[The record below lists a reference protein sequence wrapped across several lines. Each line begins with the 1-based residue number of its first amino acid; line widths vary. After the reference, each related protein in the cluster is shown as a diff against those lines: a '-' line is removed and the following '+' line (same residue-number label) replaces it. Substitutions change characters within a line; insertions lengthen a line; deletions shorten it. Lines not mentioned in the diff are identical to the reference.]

1 MIAFIRTIHIA
12 LAFATLLFVTP
23 LAASDT
29 AKEVLIREQQERI
42 EVMIKKLKHE
52 MNTPDT
58 EHRIWVKSHW
68 QFKCMIGNG
77 TDHPVW
83 LQIWD
88 RQEIIFSEIIPARED
103 RTLWL
108 GDDRARI
115 YYTFQWKAIG
125 AGRFNWTYKGW
136 TLDSKAAFIANQT
149 LIPWLLEEPEND

>member
-1 MIAFIRTIHIA
+1 MIAFIRTIHIV

-58 EHRIWVKSHW
+58 EHRVWAKDHW

-77 TDHPVW
+77 TNHPVW

-88 RQEIIFSEIIPARED
+88 GEKITFSEIIPARDD
-103 RTLWL
+103 RVLWL
-108 GDDRARI
+108 GDHRARI
-115 YYTFQWKAIG
+115 AYMFRWKAVG
-125 AGRFNWTYKGW
+125 SGRLDWVEKSW
-136 TLDSKAAFIANQT
+136 ILDSKAAFIANET
-149 LIPWLLEEPEND
+149 LIPWVLEK